1 LKRLLADIHV
11 DARSWGLL
19 EEGDDVSLAADRF
32 VEALVP
38 EATLLLNE
46 LMAATDA
53 RRLPGAAGAPTAR
66 LVDAPS
72 AEWWND
78 MLSYEIRTRVRV
90 LSGL

>member
-1 LKRLLADIHV
+1 MRTREAGDY
-11 DARSWGLL
+11 
-19 EEGDDVSLAADRF
+19 EEGDHISLAADRF

-53 RRLPGAAGAPTAR
+53 QRLPGAARAPIAQ
-66 LVDAPS
+66 LIDASS

-78 MLSYEIRTRVRV
+78 MLSYEIRTRARL